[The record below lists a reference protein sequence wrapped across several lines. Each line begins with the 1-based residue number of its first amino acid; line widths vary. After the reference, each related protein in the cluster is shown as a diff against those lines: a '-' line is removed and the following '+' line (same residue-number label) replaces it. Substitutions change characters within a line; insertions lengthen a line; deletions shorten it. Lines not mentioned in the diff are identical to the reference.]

1 MASVTITLAAESAN
15 ALELVLC
22 SQFIEVTADNHPDK
36 DTVRQVSKLWN
47 GTLSKVL
54 RLHFEFWRAKFP
66 AGPHAWWAPGP
77 IIYGGRSAGS
87 SME

>member
-1 MASVTITLAAESAN
+1 MMAAESAN

-47 GTLSKVL
+47 GTLSKVI
-54 RLHFEFWRAKFP
+54 RLQFETW
-66 AGPHAWWAPGP
+66 
-77 IIYGGRSAGS
+77 
-87 SME
+87 